1 MEGFIGNDS
10 ASGRETTR
18 REDDGRRR
26 PTPEEDIRQLI
37 EELNAR
43 HVLTGAI
50 DDCNSILA
58 GGAAAG
64 EEAASGAESLRNSV
78 IEALKNAAGANK
90 RELSEIFSRVPE
102 LSQRMGEIAINAV
115 TTGVLGDLA
124 RTRAEL
130 AMLDGQIAE
139 LLEDGSGN
147 AKVRDSKPMISVTN
161 LRFDLI
167 EKYGRPEP
175 KSEDELE

>member
-1 MEGFIGNDS
+1 MKKGYEVPYHQ
-10 ASGRETTR
+10 
-18 REDDGRRR
+18 DDGRRR

-50 DDCNSILA
+50 DACNSILA

-78 IEALKNAAGANK
+78 IEALKNAANANE
-90 RELSEIFSRVPE
+90 RELSEIFSKVPE

-139 LLEDGSGN
+139 LLEDDSKN
-147 AKVRDSKPMISVTN
+147 TNVRDSRSMIDVTN
-161 LRFDLI
+161 LKFNLMG
-167 EKYGRPEP
+167 KYGEP
-175 KSEDELE
+175 KPGSEDEL